1 MTPKQKLLQLLQPCL
16 DRPAQDDAAWQ
27 KKLFSNLKEAID
39 IILDLP
45 ETEPLDLDDSYLSRC
60 LPGQSNDQ
68 ILQQLKAEYRAVK
81 LNQSLHNHSNRSIS
95 MRSNLSDTKP
105 RF

>member
-1 MTPKQKLLQLLQPCL
+1 MGL
-16 DRPAQDDAAWQ
+16 DRYNGAWRAQ
-27 KKLFSNLKEAID
+27 LFANLKEAIE

-45 ETEPLDLDDSYLSRC
+45 ETEPLDLEDSYLSRC

-81 LNQSLHNHSNRSIS
+81 RNQSLHSHSSRSIS
-95 MRSNLSDTKP
+95 MRSDLSDTKP